1 LAVHGQV
8 GRTPQL
14 EKIVNRKTFGLVLIA
29 VSLSSAACD
38 KSPLEVTGTGGSS
51 LAPAYTSV
59 TTKSLS
65 FNESFTK
72 LTTTPATLEV
82 TGAAPSYSTGA
93 AVFAGSQPS
102 GSDRGYLRT
111 IAANYN
117 TTSFRADITVT
128 IPGGF
133 DGNGIAYFGFGRGEP
148 NCDFFCEVNTAPA
161 MYLRIL
167 PSDFFGPKVE
177 ATNADGTLDTA
188 YGQGGTGTHRVRIE
202 WNANT
207 RAITLSIMTNYVDG
221 AVFVP
226 TAVMG
231 PYTLGGEFDA
241 TNSHIFFG
249 GAGMD
254 SFDDLNV
261 KVTK

>member
-1 LAVHGQV
+1 MS
-8 GRTPQL
+8 
-14 EKIVNRKTFGLVLIA
+14 RKTIGLVLVA

-38 KSPLEVTGTGGSS
+38 KSPLEVTGTAPSS
-51 LAPAYTSV
+51 LAPTFAKLPPAA
-59 TTKSLS
+59 KSLS
-65 FNESFTK
+65 FNENFNPRNPRPDM
-72 LTTTPATLEV
+72 LEATG
-82 TGAAPSYSTGA
+82 TAPSYATGA
-93 AVFAGSQPS
+93 AVFAGSNLD

-133 DGNGIAYFGFGRGEP
+133 EGNGIAYFGFGAGEP
-148 NCDFFCEVNTAPA
+148 NCNFFCEANTGPA
-161 MYLRIL
+161 IYLRIL

-177 ATNADGTLDTA
+177 ATSAADGTLDTA
-188 YGQGGTGTHRVRIE
+188 YGQGGTGTHRLRLVWDSGAR
-202 WNANT
+202 T
-207 RAITLSIMTNYVDG
+207 MTLLIMSNYVEG
-221 AVFVP
+221 AEFVP
-226 TAVMG
+226 TAVLG
-231 PYTLGGEFDA
+231 PYTLGSEYDI

-261 KVTK
+261 KATK